1 MTDTRKLYVLW
12 ALPRGATD
20 RAEERPLTSFPL
32 TYAEALRVIS
42 KARADGW
49 HGFQLARESGGA
61 PDFARAAYTRG
72 SARKHVS

>member
-42 KARADGW
+42 KARVDGW
-49 HGFQLARESGGA
+49 HGFQLARESGGV
-61 PDFARAAYTRG
+61 PNFARAAT
-72 SARKHVS
+72 ARDSGRERVS

>member
-32 TYAEALRVIS
+32 TYAEALRVID

-49 HGFQLARESGGA
+49 HGFQLARESSGA

-72 SARKHVS
+72 DTRKHVS